1 MSAYE
6 LKNKTVLVVGGS
18 AGIGLEVAKIAV
30 ELGANVHVASRGK
43 TKVNKPLSQATYHE
57 CDAKSEASLSA
68 LFRKLD
74 RVDHVAM
81 TVHES
86 AARLGIDTT
95 ADKMNLSA
103 AMEYADGKFW
113 SQYRVVKAALPHL
126 APDGSITLS
135 SGVASRGTMANHSAI
150 SAVNASIEA
159 CARQLAKE
167 LAPRRM
173 NVVAPGVHRD
183 DDLRCHGCGSARAI
197 RSTNCCDGAAQAYC
211 PSRRDRIGL
220 HLCDAMRIFNRDCAR
235 SERRTVSC
243 LGGHDVRESKEEPR
257 PWHGAYRTNR
267 VFLGSRT

>member
-30 ELGANVHVASRGK
+30 ELGANVHIASRGK
-43 TKVNKPLSQATYHE
+43 TKVDKPLSQATYHE
-57 CDAKSEASLSA
+57 CDAKSEVSLSA
-68 LFRKLD
+68 LFSKLD

-113 SQYRVVKAALPHL
+113 SQYRVVKAALPYL

-173 NVVAPGVHRD
+173 NVVAPGVTATTTYDAMPAEAREQFVQRIAAMVP
-183 DDLRCHGCGSARAI
+183 LKRIARAEEI
-197 RSTNCCDGAAQAYC
+197 ALAYIFAMQC
-211 PSRRDRIGL
+211 GYLTGTVLDPS
-220 HLCDAMRIFNRDCAR
+220 
-235 SERRTVSC
+235 
-243 LGGHDVRESKEEPR
+243 GGQLV
-257 PWHGAYRTNR
+257 A
-267 VFLGSRT
+267 

>member
-6 LKNKTVLVVGGS
+6 LKDKTVLVVGGS
-18 AGIGLEVAKIAV
+18 AGIGLEVARIAI
-30 ELGANVHVASRGK
+30 ELGANVHIASRGK
-43 TKVNKPLSQATYHE
+43 TKVNQPLSQATYHE
-57 CDAKSEASLSA
+57 CDAKSEASLGA
-68 LFRKLD
+68 LFNKLE

-95 ADKMNLSA
+95 AERMNLSA

-126 APDGSITLS
+126 APNGSITLS
-135 SGVASRGTMANHSAI
+135 SGVASRATMANHSAI

-173 NVVAPGVHRD
+173 NVVAPGVTATTTYDAMPPDAREQFVQRIAAVVP
-183 DDLRCHGCGSARAI
+183 LKRIARAEEI
-197 RSTNCCDGAAQAYC
+197 ALAYIFAMQC
-211 PSRRDRIGL
+211 GYLTGTVLDPS
-220 HLCDAMRIFNRDCAR
+220 
-235 SERRTVSC
+235 
-243 LGGHDVRESKEEPR
+243 GGQLV
-257 PWHGAYRTNR
+257 A
-267 VFLGSRT
+267 

>member
-57 CDAKSEASLSA
+57 CDAKSEASLST
-68 LFRKLD
+68 LFSKLN

-95 ADKMNLSA
+95 ADQMNLSA

-113 SQYRVVKAALPHL
+113 SQYRVVKAALPYL

-173 NVVAPGVHRD
+173 NVVAPGVTATTTYDAMAAEAREQFVQRIAAMVP
-183 DDLRCHGCGSARAI
+183 LKRIARAEEI
-197 RSTNCCDGAAQAYC
+197 ALAYIFAMQC
-211 PSRRDRIGL
+211 GYLTGTVLDPS
-220 HLCDAMRIFNRDCAR
+220 
-235 SERRTVSC
+235 
-243 LGGHDVRESKEEPR
+243 GGQLV
-257 PWHGAYRTNR
+257 A
-267 VFLGSRT
+267 